1 MAKTG
6 EALRIKLSG
15 AYGIERAAELARELL
30 SALDEAKGRPAVVVQ
45 LDELAELDLPAVQ
58 ILYAARR
65 SCLRRGLDFRF
76 SGALDPEVSRRLL
89 AGGLIGRRVADGEA
103 LAEAFIGFSAI
114 GA

>member
-1 MAKTG
+1 MANTG

-15 AYGIERAAELARELL
+15 AYGIDRAAELA
-30 SALDEAKGRPAVVVQ
+30 SALRAGLQDAKGRPGLLIV
-45 LDELAELDLPAVQ
+45 LDEVEELDLPAVQ

-65 SCLRRGLDFRF
+65 SCLRRGLELRF

-89 AGGLIGRRVADGEA
+89 AGGLVGRRVADGEA